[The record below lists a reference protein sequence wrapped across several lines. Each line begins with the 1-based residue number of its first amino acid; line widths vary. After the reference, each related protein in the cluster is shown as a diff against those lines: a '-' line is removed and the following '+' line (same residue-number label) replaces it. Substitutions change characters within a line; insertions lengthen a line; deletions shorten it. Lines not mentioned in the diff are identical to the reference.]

1 MEPSLGVAPAKP
13 CAEDEGWHARCVCVC
28 VCVCVCGWCERFRAD
43 GSGIAPEILDMILD
57 YGPTKLVN

>member
-28 VCVCVCGWCERFRAD
+28 VCVGGVSVFVLMVQV
-43 GSGIAPEILDMILD
+43 APEILDIILD

>member
-13 CAEDEGWHARCVCVC
+13 CAEEEGWHARCVCVGG
-28 VCVCVCGWCERFRAD
+28 VSVFVLMVQV
-43 GSGIAPEILDMILD
+43 APEILDIILD